1 MRVFVES
8 LSGEIISD
16 YCFKGYIGAVNAG
29 HDVQKVSLSAVSM
42 MNRESLKDVLPIGSV
57 EYMTW
62 FMKYVHEIPVPEPLK
77 AHKLAPNFYTL
88 KWKEVD
94 KLADVEFPCFI
105 KPLNDIKKFTGFVAK
120 SAKDFELYPEL
131 DGWDGPYLTTE
142 IISNLLSEWRFFIH
156 KGKIVNVSNYAG
168 DPAIF
173 PGYTELSDVRGLIYH
188 DSHYRG
194 NKLPVA
200 YTVDIGIST
209 GEDEYI
215 VKRTSNLIEL
225 NDMWAIGPYGCKE
238 DIYFTML
245 KDRWNQIVSPI
256 KEKE

>member
-29 HDVQKVSLSAVSM
+29 HDAQKVSLSAISM
-42 MNRESLKDVLPIGSV
+42 MNREDLKDVLPIGSV

-62 FMKYVHEIPVPEPLK
+62 FMTYVHKIPVPEPLK

-88 KWKEVD
+88 EWKEVD

-131 DGWDGPYLTTE
+131 NGWDGPYFTSQ
-142 IISNLLSEWRFFIH
+142 IIDDIFSEWRFFIYRRQ
-156 KGKIVNVSNYAG
+156 IVNVSNYSG
-168 DPAIF
+168 DPTVF
-173 PGYTELSDVRGLIYH
+173 PQTTLVKSIINQDKELPI
-188 DSHYRG
+188 
-194 NKLPVA
+194 A
-200 YTVDIGIST
+200 FTVDVAVIDYQKTI
-209 GEDEYI
+209 
-215 VKRTSNLIEL
+215 LIEL
-225 NDMWAIGPYGCKE
+225 NDMWAIGAYGCKE

-245 KDRWNQIVSPI
+245 KDRWNQIISPI